1 MRIYILMGGCIDDWN
16 FYGAFKH
23 RKDAEAEMA
32 KLLRTTYGV
41 MAEITDTILQ

>member
-23 RKDAEAEMA
+23 RKDAEVVMDG
-32 KLLRTTYGV
+32 LLKTNGF
-41 MAEITDTILQ
+41 MAEITDATLQ

>member
-1 MRIYILMGGCIDDWN
+1 MRIYILMGGYVDDWN

-32 KLLRTTYGV
+32 KLLKTNGF

>member
-16 FYGAFKH
+16 FYGAYRN

-32 KLLRTTYGV
+32 KLLKTNGF
-41 MAEITDTILQ
+41 MAEITDATLQ